1 MEQLNLFQEKRP
13 SLMNRTRNFFKKKWV
28 NAAGGVILASAL
40 SMGAQAQTTQTQDLV
55 SKPVVQFD
63 YNQIQENA
71 RFVGVTAGDL
81 DYSRNLDFV
90 LEDYSLADKNN
101 NPFKLWVHEDFDLSN
116 KKVLDEVI
124 KRINNPEKYPLIEVY
139 GTYHPVTSQ
148 GGFDGRL
155 NLESLIATDLQG
167 NSETFY
173 TDPSNSNFYKIESDD
188 FLDWAFFPGR
198 NIIGV
203 YYPFFAEGPI
213 WDIDGDG
220 IPNRF
225 DPFPFSWD
233 PWDSSIFDI
242 GYGFNHWMNHGW
254 FGWNYWNYWGG
265 PGLYIDIDIFHD
277 HHGNPKHRNDFL
289 RTITRD
295 QLRDPNLGP
304 DAIDTVKQLRAN
316 IESHRIV
323 LTNEQLQKR
332 NQYVKQVEKNI
343 YDEIRKNP
351 QVRTRDQDGNERI
364 IKVNPSD
371 YNPENQGK
379 VTRIGEQGQPGRATA
394 ITPER
399 TREEAGNPN
408 YTGKVERNTEKNAGA
423 GKTTERRIEKNTEK
437 NPSSPRVMKEPAK
450 TSGEK
455 PVKKEGSTTEKVK
468 KKYEASS
475 SIDSLVR
482 NYDSNTTT
490 TGRANY
496 SPRSTTTNYPSR
508 LIRPTPSQ
516 VQKYSSPTIRN
527 YSPPSSQSRTNY
539 TPRSN
544 TTARSSGSATRYSA
558 PKYSAPKTTSRSS
571 GSYRAPSSTR
581 SSGSSYRGSTSRS
594 SGSSGSVR
602 KK

>member
-1 MEQLNLFQEKRP
+1 M
-13 SLMNRTRNFFKKKWV
+13 
-28 NAAGGVILASAL
+28 
-40 SMGAQAQTTQTQDLV
+40 
-55 SKPVVQFD
+55 QFD

-71 RFVGVTAGDL
+71 RFVGVTAGDH

-124 KRINNPEKYPLIEVY
+124 KRINNPDKYPLIEAY

-155 NLESLIATDLQG
+155 NLESIIATDLQG

-173 TDPSNSNFYKIESDD
+173 TDPANSNFYKIESDD

-203 YYPFFAEGPI
+203 YYPFFAEGPF

-225 DPFPFSWD
+225 DPFPFSWN

-242 GYGFNHWMNHGW
+242 GYGFNHWQNHNW

-265 PGLYIDIDIFHD
+265 PGIYIDIDIFHD
-277 HHGNPKHRNDFL
+277 HHGNPVHRNDFL
-289 RTITRD
+289 RTITRN
-295 QLRDPNLGP
+295 QLKDPNFGP
-304 DAIDTVKQLRAN
+304 DAIDTMKQLRAN
-316 IESHRIV
+316 IESKRIV

-332 NQYVKQVEKNI
+332 NQFVKRVEKNI
-343 YDEIRKNP
+343 YDTIRNNP
-351 QVRTRDQDGNERI
+351 QIRTRDQDGNERI

-371 YNPENQGK
+371 YNPENQGG
-379 VTRIGEQGQPGRATA
+379 VTRSGEQGQPGRTA
-394 ITPER
+394 VTPAR
-399 TREEAGNPN
+399 AREAGNPN
-408 YTGKVERNTEKNAGA
+408 YTGRTERNTEKNTGS
-423 GKTTERRIEKNTEK
+423 GKTTERKIEKNTEK
-437 NPSSPRVMKEPAK
+437 NPPAPRVMKEPSK
-450 TSGEK
+450 SSGEK

-475 SIDSLVR
+475 SIDSLIR

-490 TGRANY
+490 TGRTNY
-496 SPRSTTTNYPSR
+496 SQRSTTTNYPSR

-516 VQKYSSPTIRN
+516 VNKYSSPTIRN
-527 YSPPSSQSRTNY
+527 YSPPSSQSRATY

-544 TTARSSGSATRYSA
+544 TTVRSQSTPRYSA
-558 PKYSAPKTTSRSS
+558 PKSSSSLRYSAPKTTSRSS
-571 GSYRAPSSTR
+571 GSYKAPSSAR
-581 SSGSSYRGSTSRS
+581 SSGSSYRPSSTRS

>member
-1 MEQLNLFQEKRP
+1 MPKKRVGKMEQLNLFQEKKP
-13 SLMNRTRNFFKKKWV
+13 SLMNRTRNFLKKKWV

-40 SMGAQAQTTQTQDLV
+40 TMGAAPKINAQQLEPV
-55 SKPVVQFD
+55 SQPVLQFD

-71 RFVGVTAGDL
+71 RFVGVTAGDH

-101 NPFKLWVHEDFDLSN
+101 NPFKLWVHEDFDLTN

-124 KRINNPEKYPLIEVY
+124 KRINNPDKYPLIEVY

-155 NLESLIATDLQG
+155 NLESIIATDLQG
-167 NSETFY
+167 NAETFY
-173 TDPSNSNFYKIESDD
+173 TDPSNSNFYQMESDD

-203 YYPFFAEGPI
+203 YYPYFAEGPI

-225 DPFPFSWD
+225 DPSPFYPDLWD
-233 PWDSSIFDI
+233 PFIFNPLFALDRWH
-242 GYGFNHWMNHGW
+242 NQGW

-265 PGLYIDIDIFHD
+265 PGIYIDIDIIHD
-277 HHGNPKHRNDFL
+277 RHGNPINWHNYLTR
-289 RTITRD
+289 ITRN
-295 QLRDPNLGP
+295 QLKDPNLGP
-304 DAIDTVKQLRAN
+304 NAIDTLKQIENN
-316 IESHRIV
+316 IEAHRIV
-323 LTNEQLQKR
+323 LTNDQLQKR
-332 NQYVKQVEKNI
+332 NQFVKQVEKNI
-343 YDEIRKNP
+343 YDSLRNNP
-351 QVRTRDQDGNERI
+351 QVRTRDPDGNERI

-371 YNPENQGK
+371 YNPENQGRI
-379 VTRIGEQGQPGRATA
+379 TRGEEPRQPGRATT

-399 TREEAGNPN
+399 TREGTGNPN

-423 GKTTERRIEKNTEK
+423 GKTTERKIERNTGK
-437 NPSSPRVMKEPAK
+437 NPPSPRVIKEPAK
-450 TSGEK
+450 SSGEK

-482 NYDSNTTT
+482 DYDSNTTT
-490 TGRANY
+490 TGRTNY
-496 SPRSTTTNYPSR
+496 SPRSTATNYPSR

-516 VQKYSSPTIRN
+516 VQRYGSPNTRAPSTYSSPRN
-527 YSPPSSQSRTNY
+527 
-539 TPRSN
+539 
-544 TTARSSGSATRYSA
+544 YSA
-558 PKYSAPKTTSRSS
+558 PKSPGSYKPGTIRSSTGSRSS
-571 GSYRAPSSTR
+571 GSYKAPSSTR
-581 SSGSSYRGSTSRS
+581 SSGSSYRPSSTRS